1 MDPGPLWCL
10 PAGLIQSLT
19 VLLMTLAIMV
29 MMACRS
35 IISQTSML
43 TAFLMR
49 HKDQIIYDKYIY
61 GPDVIFY
68 GPQEINYYL
77 TNIYIYMVLMTF
89 LMAGQLCAGLHR
101 HLLTALSP
109 HLLILVLAIIVIAI
123 IIVTIIIAII
133 IIAIIIIT
141 RPKPAY
147 GRQGLDWIVGPG
159 YSFVVFSTN
168 KTMETNQKP

>member
-1 MDPGPLWCL
+1 
-10 PAGLIQSLT
+10 
-19 VLLMTLAIMV
+19 
-29 MMACRS
+29 
-35 IISQTSML
+35 
-43 TAFLMR
+43 
-49 HKDQIIYDKYIY
+49 
-61 GPDVIFY
+61 
-68 GPQEINYYL
+68 
-77 TNIYIYMVLMTF
+77 MVLMTF